1 MEFKWR
7 KTFQQGWQLWWDE
20 QHLRFAEIR
29 CAEIQPVKTTA
40 WRDAWSV
47 TLSLALAPHDLDYKM
62 RHNTLEEAKEYTENL
77 VRVLIIGGHHE
88 RN

>member
-1 MEFKWR
+1 MELEWR

-20 QHLRFAEIR
+20 RGLR
-29 CAEIQPVKTTA
+29 CAEIQPVKTN
-40 WRDAWSV
+40 AWSL
-47 TLSLALAPHDLDYKM
+47 TLSLALAPHDFGYKV

-88 RN
+88 DRRTS